1 MKGRGSEPRPFFLA
15 IWIFSRR
22 CLPIE
27 LPHPARD
34 KCRGHRENRP
44 RGKNIEWLS
53 RRPNVGWASRRALTR
68 AWCHWS
74 ADHIRQI
81 GREACREKVCQY
93 VLILV
98 DCVSIKNKQ

>member
-15 IWIFSRR
+15 IWIFPRR

-44 RGKNIEWLS
+44 RGKNLEWLS

-68 AWCHWS
+68 AWRSEEHTS
-74 ADHIRQI
+74 ELQSLMRTSNAVFRLQ
-81 GREACREKVCQY
+81 K
-93 VLILV
+93 
-98 DCVSIKNKQ
+98 KQEHTHEI